1 MATINN
7 DDNISKNNPN
17 GDPDGGHE
25 GTHDSV
31 PNSAQK
37 SAAPET
43 TAPEGTAPESATHS
57 ARDKYEYHGL
67 GGSAKKVYSRLDNFW
82 YYNKWK
88 AIIAAFLIIVI
99 GVCTYQILTREKGD
113 IFVLYAG
120 PDYVGD
126 NSQPNIKS
134 AIHSLG
140 ASYADYNGD
149 GKIVVDFAV
158 ITYLTDE
165 QIDEAKEKNNSFII
179 DLQANSENLKKFN
192 MEIFAGESI
201 ICMLDPGLYARV
213 RDAGGLLPLTKVFS
227 KEEIDTLP
235 VYDDYSIK
243 LSETKFAKYYSDV
256 GDLPDDTL
264 LCVRA
269 KSTASLF
276 TGREKSEKRHEIN
289 LKVFRD
295 ISLFECPEGYDPSK
309 QTHDVSDTVNTADTA
324 EAGQ

>member
-7 DDNISKNNPN
+7 DNNSNKNLH
-17 GDPDGGHE
+17 GDPDGEYE

-31 PNSAQK
+31 PN
-37 SAAPET
+37 
-43 TAPEGTAPESATHS
+43 GTYGSTRGSNDTHGG
-57 ARDKYEYHGL
+57 ARDKYEYRGL
-67 GGSAKKVYSRLDNFW
+67 GGSAKKVYSKFDNFW
-82 YYNKWK
+82 YHNKWK
-88 AIIAAFLIIVI
+88 VIIAAFLIIVI
-99 GVCTYQILTREKGD
+99 SVGTYQILTREKGD

-120 PDYVGD
+120 PDYVGG

-140 ASYADYNGD
+140 ASYADHNGD
-149 GKIVVDFAV
+149 GEVVVNFTV
-158 ITYLTDE
+158 ITHMNNE
-165 QIDEAKEKNNSFII
+165 QIAKANEKNTNIVI
-179 DLQANSENLKKFN
+179 DMGANSENLKKFN

-213 RDAGGLLPLTKVFS
+213 RDAGGLMPLNKVFT
-227 KEEIDTLP
+227 KEEIGTLP
-235 VYDDYSIK
+235 VYDDYGIK
-243 LSETKFAKYYSDV
+243 LSETKFAKYYKDV
-256 GDLPDDTL
+256 GDLPDDTV

-269 KSTASLF
+269 KSTSSIF
-276 TGREKSEKRHEIN
+276 TGREKSEKRHKIN

-295 ISLFECPEGYDPSK
+295 ISLFEYPEGYDPSK